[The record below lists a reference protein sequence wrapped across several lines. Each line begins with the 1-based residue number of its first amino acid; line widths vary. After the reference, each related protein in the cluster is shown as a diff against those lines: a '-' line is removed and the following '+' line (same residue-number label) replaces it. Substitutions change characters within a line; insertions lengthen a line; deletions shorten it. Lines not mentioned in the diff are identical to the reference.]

1 MGAEPR
7 VFNMLPRVLT
17 RKYQLRVVAIFRLAF
32 GVLTLV
38 ALGVQFRTS
47 QSHPQFN
54 AVSFFSY
61 FTNLSNIKWRS

>member
-1 MGAEPR
+1 
-7 VFNMLPRVLT
+7 
-17 RKYQLRVVAIFRLAF
+17 VVAIFRLAF